1 MEIIL
6 KDIGKR
12 YLYEWIFKKINVH
25 FQPQHRYAI
34 LGNNGSGKSTFLK
47 IIAGHLSPSKG
58 TIEHHYGKQAID
70 KEKLYQ
76 QISFAAPYIDLIEEF
91 TLLEAIRFHQRFK
104 NFRKNLTPDEFLQ
117 LIQLSDA
124 KNKEI
129 RFFSSGMKQRLKL
142 GLAICS
148 DTSLLL
154 LDEPT
159 SNLDEASI
167 AWYQAFLNQ
176 FTDNR
181 LVIIASNEKRDI
193 EHCTKRLNIMEFKGK
208 K

>member
-12 YLYEWIFKKINVH
+12 YLYEWIFKKIDIH
-25 FQPQHRYAI
+25 FQPQYRYAI
-34 LGNNGSGKSTFLK
+34 LGSNGSGKSTFLK
-47 IIAGHLSPSKG
+47 ILSGHLSPTKG
-58 TIEHHYGKQAID
+58 TIQHQQNQQAID
-70 KEKLYQ
+70 NDDLYK

-91 TLLEAIRFHQRFK
+91 TLEEAIRFHQRFK
-104 NFRKNLTPDEFLQ
+104 NFRNNLTAENFLE
-117 LIQLSDA
+117 LIELKEAA
-124 KNKEI
+124 KKEI

-159 SNLDEASI
+159 SNLDEKSI
-167 AWYQAFLNQ
+167 AWYNSFLNQ
-176 FTDNR
+176 FAEDR
-181 LVIIASNEKRDI
+181 LVIIASNVKRDI
-193 EHCTKRLNIMEFKGK
+193 ANCSKQLDITNYK
-208 K
+208 

>member
-12 YLYEWIFKKINVH
+12 YLYEWIFKKIDFH

-47 IIAGHLSPSKG
+47 ILSGHLSPTKG
-58 TIEHHYGKQAID
+58 TIQHQHHQQAFD
-70 KEKLYQ
+70 KDDLYQ
-76 QISFAAPYIDLIEEF
+76 HISFAAPYIDLIEEF
-91 TLLEAIRFHQRFK
+91 TLEEAIRFHQRFK
-104 NFRKNLTPDEFLQ
+104 NFRKNLTTENFLE
-117 LIQLSDA
+117 LIELQHA
-124 KNKEI
+124 TKKEI

-148 DTSLLL
+148 DTTLLL

-159 SNLDEASI
+159 SNLDEKSI
-167 AWYQAFLNQ
+167 AWYNEFLNQ
-176 FTDNR
+176 FADNR

-193 EHCTKRLNIMEFKGK
+193 ANCSKQLDITNYK
-208 K
+208 

>member
-1 MEIIL
+1 MEILL

-12 YLYEWIFKKINVH
+12 YLYEWIFKKIDIH
-25 FQPQHRYAI
+25 FKPEYRYAI

-47 IIAGHLSPSKG
+47 ILSGHLSPTKG
-58 TIEHHYGKQAID
+58 TIQHQQNNKEID
-70 KEKLYQ
+70 KDQLYQ

-91 TLLEAIRFHQRFK
+91 TLQEAIRFHQRFK
-104 NFRKNLTPDEFLQ
+104 NFRKNLTPQEFLQ
-117 LIQLSDA
+117 LIQLKHA
-124 KNKEI
+124 ANKEI

-159 SNLDEASI
+159 SNLDEKSI
-167 AWYQAFLNQ
+167 AWYQDFINQ
-176 FTDNR
+176 FTDER
-181 LVIIASNEKRDI
+181 LVIIASNEQRDI
-193 EHCTKRLNIMEFKGK
+193 AHCTKQLNIMDFK
-208 K
+208 

>member
-12 YLYEWIFKKINVH
+12 YLYEWIFKKIDFH

-47 IIAGHLSPSKG
+47 ILSGHLSPTKG
-58 TIEHHYGKQAID
+58 TIQHHQNQQAFD
-70 KEKLYQ
+70 TDDLYK

-91 TLLEAIRFHQRFK
+91 TLEEAIRFHQRFK
-104 NFRKNLTPDEFLQ
+104 NFRNNLTTESFLE
-117 LIQLSDA
+117 LIELTEATQ
-124 KNKEI
+124 KEI

-148 DTSLLL
+148 DTTLLL

-159 SNLDEASI
+159 SNLDKKSI
-167 AWYQAFLNQ
+167 AWYNGFLNQ
-176 FTDNR
+176 FADNR

-193 EHCTKRLNIMEFKGK
+193 ADCTMQLDITNYK
-208 K
+208 